1 MIFEQIAVG
10 GDRNFAYLIGDEE
23 TRAAA
28 VIDPAYRPDLVLERA
43 SAHGLEIAYLI
54 NTHSHFDHAGGNAH
68 ILERTKARAVCGAR
82 DLPASSP
89 AADRLTRP
97 GGAMAPASAT
107 SPPGPM
113 APDSLTLPL
122 GRITLT
128 LIPTPG
134 HTDDSLCILAEEPGS
149 PGKLM
154 TGDTLFVGKVGGT
167 DYGEG
172 ARAEYDSLHLRL
184 MVLPA
189 ETEVWPG
196 HDVGV
201 RPHSTIG
208 EEARANPFLLCRDFA
223 EFAELK
229 KNWLEYKKA
238 HGIK

>member
-10 GDRNFAYLIGDEE
+10 GDRNFAYLVGDEE

-28 VIDPAYRPDLVLERA
+28 VIDPAYRPDLVLARA
-43 SAHGLEIAYLI
+43 SAHGLEISYLI
-54 NTHSHFDHAGGNAH
+54 NTHSHFDHAGGNSH
-68 ILERTKARAVCGAR
+68 IVERTKARVICGAR
-82 DLPASSP
+82 DLPA
-89 AADRLTRP
+89 AAVGEGR
-97 GGAMAPASAT
+97 
-107 SPPGPM
+107 
-113 APDSLTLPL
+113 LTLPL
-122 GRITLT
+122 GRTTLI

-134 HTDDSLCILAEEPGS
+134 HTADSLCILAEEPGG
-149 PGKLM
+149 PGKLI

-208 EEARANPFLLCRDFA
+208 EEARTNPFLLCKDFA
-223 EFAELK
+223 EFVELK